1 MLNRKLVLEKMIATA
16 DHNTAIVSY
25 LGRASRDL
33 YSITEDIRNR
43 CFYFLGAM
51 GSVVPFSLG
60 LSLAKPAV
68 KIWTIEGDGSI
79 LMNMG
84 ALTTVKKYG
93 HGNLKLFIMD
103 NQQYESTGGQPSH
116 SNECKL
122 EEVCKS
128 MGLRTMVAGQMQ
140 DVELFLQQIEQ
151 YDVLVIHTEASEPSM
166 RIADSPAVISKR
178 FQRWIHEKA

>member
-1 MLNRKLVLEKMIATA
+1 
-16 DHNTAIVSY
+16 
-25 LGRASRDL
+25 
-33 YSITEDIRNR
+33 
-43 CFYFLGAM
+43 
-51 GSVVPFSLG
+51 
-60 LSLAKPAV
+60 
-68 KIWTIEGDGSI
+68 
-79 LMNMG
+79 MNMG

-151 YDVLVIHTEASEPSM
+151 YDVLVIHTAASEPSM